1 MIDTVLVSRMC
12 GKFEPEIVIRSP
24 PIKLRAVLGE
34 AELTEHETVV
44 AGDEAEFGI
53 IPRAEV

>member
-1 MIDTVLVSRMC
+1 MC